1 MLYINMGNE
10 NELIEVKFI
19 FQSIMNFRHPMFR
32 IKRNNPYF
40 EIFFTELANLKNMSK
55 KILYEE

>member
-1 MLYINMGNE
+1 MGNE